1 MLRTFYGDADYD
13 FDLLKPELIQELERK
28 TGTGIGALFRRVI
41 AGQFHIADIA
51 ETIRLAL
58 IGGGTMPAEA
68 DALVK
73 AYLTNPS
80 LAPSHA
86 LALAILDRLY
96 SGPSED
102 EAAPAPGETDSRNKQ

>member
-1 MLRTFYGDADYD
+1 MLRTFYGDAEYD
-13 FDLLKPELIQELERK
+13 FDLLEPELINELERK
-28 TGTGIGALFRRVI
+28 TGTGIGALFQRVI
-41 AGQFHIADIA
+41 SGQFHLAEIS

-58 IGGGTMPAEA
+58 IGGGNAPQEA

-86 LALAILDRLY
+86 LAVAILDRLY
-96 SGPSED
+96 SGPTEG
-102 EAAPAPGETDSRNKQ
+102 EADTGTSETDSRNKQ

>member
-1 MLRTFYGDADYD
+1 MIRTFYGDAERD
-13 FDLLKPELIQELERK
+13 FDLLKPELVAELERK
-28 TGTGIGALFRRVI
+28 TGTPTGTLIRRVI
-41 AGQFHIADIA
+41 AGHFSIADIS
-51 ETIRLAL
+51 ETIRFAL

-86 LALAILDRLY
+86 LAVEILDRLY

-102 EAAPAPGETDSRNKQ
+102 SAAPANGETDSRNKQ

>member
-1 MLRTFYGDADYD
+1 MLRTFYGDAERD
-13 FDLLKPELIQELERK
+13 FDLLKPELINELERK
-28 TGTGIGALFRRVI
+28 TGAGIGILFRRVI
-41 AGQFHIADIA
+41 AGQFHLADIS

-58 IGGGTMPAEA
+58 IGGGTMPADA

-86 LALAILDRLY
+86 LAVEILDRLY

-102 EAAPAPGETDSRNKQ
+102 EAAPETSETDSRNKQ